1 MLQDILKALPFEG
14 GGLILLGAFIFL
26 KWKGLLAPHWFM
38 DAWNGFTDS
47 LNSPGGTIGTF
58 ATFYDALRGSGVPVV
73 LKGICIS
80 ACTLILELPK
90 TQVCVEPTASLGFHL
105 AVNGETNTPDPE
117 MTSALIWRY
126 YPPAVQ
132 AWLATKQLSP
142 AVIFMSAKEI
152 VALNIFDP
160 CQPT

>member
-1 MLQDILKALPFEG
+1 MRKSTIIAGIISALVTF
-14 GGLILLGAFIFL
+14 GAGHAAEI
-26 KWKGLLAPHWFM
+26 KPVII
-38 DAWNGFTDS
+38 D
-47 LNSPGGTIGTF
+47 NSPGGTIGTF